1 MKRTDGFARDMRF
14 RSRLKVSQKNCP
26 LKYNCSFLLYMKEAN
41 LGSTTPRFLKL
52 PEASNLSLRDQI
64 CEVISSAIISKS
76 LAHDRPLPSCRDL
89 ANQFKVS
96 RNTVFAAYNKL
107 IDLDFLV
114 SRNRSGY
121 FINPQMANLTNLQ
134 NKRSAAAQDE
144 IPCIVSFPPTEL
156 SPVVNPLDW
165 NSYPYPFIYNQIDP
179 DLFPVGSW
187 RECTR
192 QALGRTKTPIW
203 ASDSV
208 ESDSP
213 QLIQQLRQRL
223 LNTRSIYAE
232 EDEILITLGSQNALF
247 ILGTIFSKFGKPI
260 ALEDPGFFGARNA
273 FRMSGSELIGV
284 PIDGDG
290 IIPSEIPNKC
300 QLLFTTPSHQ
310 FPTMVTMSQSR
321 RKELLKAA
329 VDKDFLIIE
338 DDYEAE
344 MNYFSQSSHS
354 MMSMDTTGRVIY
366 VGSLS
371 KTLSPGIRLG
381 FIVAHR
387 DIIREA
393 RIARGV
399 MMRHPPTIVQ
409 EIVALFFQL
418 GHYDAHLNNIE
429 RRYQKRWQA
438 MDIALGKHLNMLKRT
453 KSKGGTSFWL
463 TGPEGFDAS
472 ILASRLRAKGVLID
486 RGQDYYLNYNEKRN
500 FRLGF
505 AYVPVSKL
513 EDGVK
518 IIAEEV
524 RAML

>member
-1 MKRTDGFARDMRF
+1 MR
-14 RSRLKVSQKNCP
+14 KVQLS
-26 LKYNCSFLLYMKEAN
+26 
-41 LGSTTPRFLKL
+41 STTPRFLKL

-89 ANQFKVS
+89 ADQFGVS

-107 IDLDFLV
+107 IDLDFLI
-114 SRNRSGY
+114 SRERSGY
-121 FINPQMANLTNLQ
+121 FLNPQMISLNKLQ
-134 NKRSAAAQDE
+134 NERSPVAQDE
-144 IPCIVSFPPTEL
+144 IPCIVSFPPNKL

-192 QALGRTKTPIW
+192 QALGKKKTPIW

-247 ILGTIFSKFGKPI
+247 ILGTIFSKFGKSI
-260 ALEDPGFFGARNA
+260 ALEDPGYFGARNA
-273 FRMSGSELIGV
+273 FSMSGNKLVGV

-290 IIPSEIPNKC
+290 IIPSEIPNDC
-300 QLLFTTPSHQ
+300 QLVFTTPSHQ
-310 FPTMVTMSQSR
+310 FPTMITMSQSR
-321 RKELLKAA
+321 RTELLKAA
-329 VDKDFLIIE
+329 VKKDFLIIE

-344 MNYFSQSSHS
+344 MNYFAESSQS

-366 VGSLS
+366 VGSMS

-393 RIARGV
+393 RVARGV

-418 GHYDAHLNNIE
+418 GHYHAHLHNIE
-429 RRYQKRWQA
+429 RRYKKRWQT
-438 MDIALGKHLNMLKRT
+438 MDIALDKHLSMLKRT

-472 ILASRLRAKGVLID
+472 SLAVRLRAKGVLID
-486 RGQDYYLNYNEKRN
+486 RGQDYYLDYSEKRN

-505 AYVPVSKL
+505 AFVPVSKL

-524 RAML
+524 RSML

>member
-1 MKRTDGFARDMRF
+1 MR
-14 RSRLKVSQKNCP
+14 KVQLS
-26 LKYNCSFLLYMKEAN
+26 
-41 LGSTTPRFLKL
+41 STTPRFLKL

-89 ANQFKVS
+89 ADQFGVS
-96 RNTVFAAYNKL
+96 RYTVFAAYNKL
-107 IDLDFLV
+107 IDLDFLI
-114 SRNRSGY
+114 SRERSGY
-121 FINPQMANLTNLQ
+121 FLNPQMTGLNKLQ
-134 NKRSAAAQDE
+134 NESSAVAQDE
-144 IPCIVSFPPTEL
+144 IPCIVSFPPNKL

-192 QALGRTKTPIW
+192 QALGKKKTPIW

-223 LNTRSIYAE
+223 LNTRSIYAG

-260 ALEDPGFFGARNA
+260 ALEDPGYFGARNA
-273 FRMSGSELIGV
+273 FSMSGNKLVGV

-290 IIPSEIPNKC
+290 IIPSEIPNDC
-300 QLLFTTPSHQ
+300 QLVFTTPSHQ
-310 FPTMVTMSQSR
+310 FPTMITMSQSR
-321 RKELLKAA
+321 RTELLKAA
-329 VDKDFLIIE
+329 VEKDFLIIE

-344 MNYFSQSSHS
+344 MNYFAESSQS

-366 VGSLS
+366 VGSMS

-393 RIARGV
+393 RVARGV

-418 GHYDAHLNNIE
+418 GHYHAHLHNIE
-429 RRYQKRWQA
+429 RRYKKRWQT
-438 MDIALGKHLNMLKRT
+438 MDIALDKHLNMLNRT

-472 ILASRLRAKGVLID
+472 SLAVRLRAKGVLID
-486 RGQDYYLNYNEKRN
+486 RGQDYYLDYSEKRN

-505 AYVPVSKL
+505 AFVPVSKL

-524 RAML
+524 RSMI